1 MSNNKNIFNYDENM
15 AVLDEEEPKQPNEKP
30 EKVIDN
36 EVKNIIKEV
45 VDNVDKKIKENND
58 KDLLDD
64 VIETDPFFFS

>member
-1 MSNNKNIFNYDENM
+1 MSNNKNIFNYDENI

-36 EVKNIIKEV
+36 EVKDIIKEV

-64 VIETDPFFFS
+64 AIETDPFFFS